1 MRNKAIM
8 ADRNEFT
15 NERVRMDAG
24 SVADAHTSLNLDE
37 WSDEAASTN
46 HTFIQI
52 ARLDYRGILAK
63 LDVSNGD

>member
-1 MRNKAIM
+1 
-8 ADRNEFT
+8 
-15 NERVRMDAG
+15 MDAG